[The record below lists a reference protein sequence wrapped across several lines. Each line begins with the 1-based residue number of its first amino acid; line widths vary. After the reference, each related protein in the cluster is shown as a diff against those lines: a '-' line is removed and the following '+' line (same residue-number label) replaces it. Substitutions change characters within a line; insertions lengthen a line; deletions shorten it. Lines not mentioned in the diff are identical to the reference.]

1 MKHPLCNKAKHLLLI
16 AGFAMLLPLSSCMKV
31 VSQQGNVLK
40 PEMLSQIQVQDSR
53 YQVES
58 LIGTPVLK
66 DNLHPN
72 RAIYME
78 QYDNPKTGE
87 KYQRRVEIIY
97 NESGRVKS
105 IRRFGFDNKDAS
117 TG

>member
-1 MKHPLCNKAKHLLLI
+1 MKQLYCKHLLLI
-16 AGFAMLLPLSSCMKV
+16 SGLSMLLPLSACMKV

-40 PEMLSQIQVQDSR
+40 PEKVSQIREQDSR
-53 YQVES
+53 YEVES

-66 DNLHPN
+66 DDLHPN

-87 KYQRRVEIIY
+87 KFQRRVEILY

-105 IRRFGFDNKDAS
+105 IRRFGFDNKDGA
-117 TG
+117 TE